1 MRFIVS
7 GAAPLAKHVEEFL
20 RVVSCAFML
29 QGYGN
34 YLFSSNKLICQQPR
48 I

>member
-1 MRFIVS
+1 VRFIVS

-34 YLFSSNKLICQQPR
+34 NLSFDKLSCLQPR
-48 I
+48 TA